1 MNVLPELQ
9 RWYESQ
15 CNEDWEHQYG
25 VKIDTLDNPGWSV
38 IIDLDD
44 TDLEGKPFQTVEDLE
59 PERDWIKCWV
69 EDTKF
74 NGVGGPLKLE
84 EILQTFLKWV
94 KVG

>member
-1 MNVLPELQ
+1 MNVLAELQ

-44 TDLEGKPFQTVEDLE
+44 TDLEGKPFQTVED
-59 PERDWIKCWV
+59 
-69 EDTKF
+69 
-74 NGVGGPLKLE
+74 
-84 EILQTFLKWV
+84 
-94 KVG
+94 